1 MDYSKKQHTRP
12 GHTDEENEAR
22 KPFTPPELKRE
33 DTLTEA
39 TGEQGYN
46 FAVAS

>member
-1 MDYSKKQHTRP
+1 MDHSEKQHTHP
-12 GHTDEENEAR
+12 AHIDEENEAR

-33 DTLTEA
+33 DTLTKA

-46 FAVAS
+46 FSVAS